1 MQIHPLHEE
10 YLTENSQ
17 GYGVYAGISSKEF
30 ELLEPQ
36 QF

>member
-1 MQIHPLHEE
+1 MQIHPLLEE
-10 YLTENSQ
+10 YLTKSSQ
-17 GYGVYAGISSKEF
+17 EYGVYVGISSKEF